1 MLRSEGEESSAAKA
15 GYTNELVSQA
25 VNCVEAPFALNHSSL
40 FQQPMQRNEK
50 SSVFVFSPSAGHFSV
65 GQNCDLDG

>member
-15 GYTNELVSQA
+15 WYTNELVSQA

>member
-40 FQQPMQRNEK
+40 FQKPMHRNEG

-65 GQNCDLDG
+65 GQNYDFDG